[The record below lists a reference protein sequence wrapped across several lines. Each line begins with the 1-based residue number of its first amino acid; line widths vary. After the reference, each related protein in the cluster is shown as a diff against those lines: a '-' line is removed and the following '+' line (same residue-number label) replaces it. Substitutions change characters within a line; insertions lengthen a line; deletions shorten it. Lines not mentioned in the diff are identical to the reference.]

1 MFSNL
6 FIQTAIFKQLKRIE
20 GFLLFWK
27 EQLADELQNCC
38 VLIKLA
44 STYYSNWLSLSD
56 NNVVYDLK
64 KIWIIELTMI
74 EAMKKINLLNHK
86 SQISGN
92 WIFRLYA
99 LNLWNEL
106 NKFDLYYRLKTYM
119 NYHKSVN
126 IEMDTIYS
134 ATLYVFRMECI

>member
-1 MFSNL
+1 
-6 FIQTAIFKQLKRIE
+6 
-20 GFLLFWK
+20 
-27 EQLADELQNCC
+27 
-38 VLIKLA
+38 
-44 STYYSNWLSLSD
+44 
-56 NNVVYDLK
+56 
-64 KIWIIELTMI
+64 MI
-74 EAMKKINLLNHK
+74 EAMKKINLLNHI